1 MQQLWGSIL
10 AKILQGSSLYHVQ
23 PPGVTP
29 LTSRLYLIFIV
40 EVQEMSC
47 PSRKAMQLYD
57 CMSQRLKANLMIPMI
72 TIDHPSPASRTK
84 FALLEI

>member
-1 MQQLWGSIL
+1 MSWNAAAAVLWGSIL
-10 AKILQGSSLYHVQ
+10 VEILQGSSLYHVQ

-29 LTSRLYLIFIV
+29 LTSRLHLIFHRR

-57 CMSQRLKANLMIPMI
+57 CMSQ
-72 TIDHPSPASRTK
+72 
-84 FALLEI
+84 